1 MTSVDAAAPAAVT
14 LEDVYAGYGGR
25 AVLHGVTATIHA
37 GTVTALVGANGS
49 GKSTLLAVMAST
61 LAPTAGRV
69 RRGAARRPALVVQRS
84 AVSDALPV
92 TVRETVEMGRWA
104 ERGPWRRLTRAD
116 RAAVEA
122 CMDRLAVADLARR
135 ALGDLS
141 GGQRQ
146 RVLLAQGLAQEAD
159 LLLLDEPATGLD
171 ADSRER
177 ITAVLAEE
185 RERGVAVV
193 HATHSAREAA
203 HADRVLRME
212 DGRLSERSP
221 SSDQALST
229 ADDL

>member
-1 MTSVDAAAPAAVT
+1 MTSVDTATTAAVA

-25 AVLHGVTATIHA
+25 AVLHGVTAAIPA

-61 LAPTAGRV
+61 LAPTAGTV
-69 RRGAARRPALVVQRS
+69 RRGVSRRPAFVVQRS

-104 ERGPWRRLTRAD
+104 ERGPWRRLTRED
-116 RAAVEA
+116 RAVVRT
-122 CMDRLAVADLARR
+122 CMDRLDVADLARR
-135 ALGDLS
+135 RLGDLS

-146 RVLLAQGLAQEAD
+146 RVLLAQGLAQESD

-177 ITAVLAEE
+177 IMAVLAEE
-185 RERGVAVV
+185 RGRGVTVV
-193 HATHSAREAA
+193 HATHSNREAA
-203 HADRVLRME
+203 HADRILRVR
-212 DGRLSERSP
+212 DGRLEG
-221 SSDQALST
+221 A
-229 ADDL
+229 ADAGADV

>member
-1 MTSVDAAAPAAVT
+1 MTSVDTATSAAVT
-14 LEDVYAGYGGR
+14 LEDVYAGYDGR
-25 AVLHGVTATIHA
+25 AVLHGVTATIPA

-49 GKSTLLAVMAST
+49 GKSTLLAVMAAT

-69 RRGAARRPALVVQRS
+69 LRGAARRPAFVVQRS

-104 ERGPWRRLTRAD
+104 ERGPWRRLTPQD
-116 RAAVEA
+116 RAAVHT
-122 CMDRLAVADLARR
+122 CMDRLGVADLARR
-135 ALGDLS
+135 RLGDLS

-177 ITAVLAEE
+177 IMAVLAEE
-185 RERGVAVV
+185 RGRGVTVI
-193 HATHSAREAA
+193 HATHSHREAA
-203 HADRVLRME
+203 HADRILRMR
-212 DGRLSERSP
+212 DGRLVEAG
-221 SSDQALST
+221 DAGM
-229 ADDL
+229 